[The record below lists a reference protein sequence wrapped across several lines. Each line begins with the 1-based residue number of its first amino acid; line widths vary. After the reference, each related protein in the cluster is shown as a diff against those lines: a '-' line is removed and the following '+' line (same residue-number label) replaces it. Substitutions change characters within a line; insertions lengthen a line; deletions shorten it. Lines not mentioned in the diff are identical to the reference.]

1 MKIILILFSFVS
13 IISCEIL
20 ESSDSD
26 IDENSTFLERFDG
39 VSFED
44 TENAKGVFL

>member
-1 MKIILILFSFVS
+1 MKYISYFLFS
-13 IISCEIL
+13 ILLISCDIL

-44 TENAKGVFL
+44 TENNK